1 MKIFHL
7 CTYFIGNKL
16 YQKLFSNIAKNKNI
30 CQEVYVPIKD
40 KRLEGKNYFSDK
52 TVNFYYDPILQ
63 KKDRLMYKT
72 KIKKQLNRVEF
83 FCDNLSSLN
92 LIHAHTLYSDGGTA
106 YLLKRKYGIKYIL
119 SVRGTDINIFY
130 KYFIHYRNFIYKVLE
145 EAEVIIFISEAYK
158 RKVSNILPDEIKR
171 KVSSKFV
178 VIPNGIDDDWFEDR
192 TIFKK
197 NPKSDKTKLMFTG
210 TLYPNKNLYTVL
222 KVLRELN
229 KDGIKYT
236 LDVAGDGPSKNK
248 LKNYVMQN
256 SLSDEVFFHGNLSKG
271 ELQNV
276 IANTDI
282 FILPS
287 IHETFGISYIEA
299 MSKGLPIIYT
309 ENEGIDGFFEQGQ
322 VGYSVHPLN
331 VEDIVQKVKLIEKNY
346 KEISV
351 QSYKQSESFSWSKIT
366 QMYLDL
372 YNNI

>member
-30 CQEVYVPIKD
+30 CQEVYIPIKD
-40 KRLEGKNYFSDK
+40 KRFEGKNYFLDK

-130 KYFIHYRNFIYKVLE
+130 KYFIHYRKFIYKVLE

-171 KVSSKFV
+171 KISSKFV
-178 VIPNGIDDDWFEDR
+178 VIPNGIDDDWYEDR
-192 TIFKK
+192 AVVKTK
-197 NPKSDKTKLMFTG
+197 NQIDKTKLMFTG
-210 TLYPNKNLYTVL
+210 TLYPNKNLNTVL
-222 KVLRELN
+222 KVLKELN
-229 KDGIKYT
+229 KEGSNYT
-236 LDVAGDGPSKNK
+236 LDIAGDGPSKK
-248 LKNYVMQN
+248 TLQNYVIQN
-256 SLSDEVFFHGNLSKG
+256 NLSNEVTFHGQLSKS

-276 IANTDI
+276 IADTDV

-309 ENEGIDGFFEQGQ
+309 ENEGVDGFFEQGQ
-322 VGYSVHPLN
+322 VGYSVNPLN
-331 VEDIVQKVKLIEKNY
+331 IEDIVQKVKLIEKNY
-346 KEISV
+346 KEISN
-351 QSYKQSESFSWSKIT
+351 QAYKQSESFSWSKIT
-366 QMYLDL
+366 KTYLDL
-372 YNNI
+372 YKEI

>member
-1 MKIFHL
+1 MYI
-7 CTYFIGNKL
+7 
-16 YQKLFSNIAKNKNI
+16 
-30 CQEVYVPIKD
+30 PIKD

-72 KIKKQLNRVEF
+72 KIKKQLNRVEY
-83 FCDNLSSLN
+83 FCENFSSIDI
-92 LIHAHTLYSDGGTA
+92 IHAHTLYSDGGTA
-106 YLLKRKYGIKYIL
+106 YLLKRKFGIKYIL

-130 KYFIHYRNFIYKVLE
+130 KYFIHYRKFIYKVLE

-158 RKVSNILPDEIKR
+158 RKVSNILPCEIKR

-192 TIFKK
+192 TIVKTK
-197 NPKSDKTKLMFTG
+197 PKGDKTKLMFTG
-210 TLYPNKNLYTVL
+210 TLYPNKNLNTVL
-222 KVLRELN
+222 KVLKELN
-229 KDGIKYT
+229 KDGNKYT

-248 LKNYVMQN
+248 LINYVIQN
-256 SLSDEVFFHGNLSKG
+256 NLSDEVFFHGHLSKS

-276 IANTDI
+276 VANTDV

-309 ENEGIDGFFEQGQ
+309 ENEGIDGFFKQGQ

-331 VEDIVQKVKLIEKNY
+331 VKDIVQKIKLIEQNY
-346 KEISV
+346 KQMSV
-351 QSYKQSESFSWSKIT
+351 ESYKQSESFSWSKIT
-366 QMYLDL
+366 QRYLDL
-372 YNNI
+372 YNDILKGS